1 MTNLHAANRRTVL
14 KTIGAGVVGAAT
26 VSGTATARR
35 SLVSRVN
42 STGSY
47 VIFRTLALN
56 RRSKNPIDFQE
67 EGGDGRWVSEPTWRG
82 NVRLRIEND
91 GGTPPLP
98 NAGFFVD
105 VGPIGDI
112 ESITI
117 DATSVRS
124 AGDAAQLTA
133 GLVLDVDG
141 DGDYFAWDPL
151 DGNSERF
158 VGFGDDAEAL
168 VLPLSFSSDV
178 PFTIAAGTPMAPL
191 TEPKN
196 ATFGDYT
203 DGMGIDPATQAGIQ
217 VSVLGGGEEATEE
230 AIVKGVSVQRS

>member
-1 MTNLHAANRRTVL
+1 M
-14 KTIGAGVVGAAT
+14 
-26 VSGTATARR
+26 SGTATARGN
-35 SLVSRVN
+35 LISRVK
-42 STGSY
+42 STGAY
-47 VIFRTLALN
+47 VTFPTPFNRN
-56 RRSKNPIDFQE
+56 RRSKNPIDLHE
-67 EGGDGRWVSEPTWRG
+67 DGGDGRWVSEPARRG
-82 NVRLRIEND
+82 NVRCRVEND
-91 GGTPPLP
+91 EGNPPLP

-105 VGPIGDI
+105 VGAIGDI

-117 DATSVRS
+117 DATSVES

-133 GLVLDVDG
+133 GLVFDVDG
-141 DGDYFAWDPL
+141 DGDYFAWEPL
-151 DGNSERF
+151 KGNSERF

-168 VLPLSFSSDV
+168 VLPLSFSADES
-178 PFTIAAGTPMAPL
+178 FTIEDGTAMFPL
-191 TEPKN
+191 TDPQN